1 MWDDTNAPMKFK
13 PSTENEQRLTYS
25 QYYIGNCAKIGV
37 FITLCGWM
45 GVGESLWTGSI
56 VDTDVMKKKDE
67 DESEVDD
74 HENDEL
80 HSIL

>member
-1 MWDDTNAPMKFK
+1 
-13 PSTENEQRLTYS
+13 
-25 QYYIGNCAKIGV
+25 
-37 FITLCGWM
+37 M
-45 GVGESLWTGSI
+45 GVGESLWTGGI

-67 DESEVDD
+67 DESKVDD